1 MKKIF
6 FILLVLF
13 TLTSC
18 NLLCHHEW
26 IESTDGAGYVCSLC
40 GVPQRTSDPYAK
52 PISYDE
58 WKEIS
63 DKSNYDNYTLKVIY
77 SPKFIAVGQPYSQV
91 TLYKITEDNVS
102 VVITPGSDSTDERIL
117 NSEAAYIEKE
127 FFSLLFSKLL
137 DNYNLFKYDRANNE
151 YSSDEE
157 INLQFL
163 IETSEGNL
171 YYYVTMKNVVFKI
184 SSSRKLTKI
193 NCEYKQ
199 RIRNV
204 VNDEEIFEGKIE
216 LNLSNYESTTIE
228 NIPQSRK
235 INYYD
240 LTIDIPK
247 GFIFEQDSSIIYAV
261 SPNHPIEGDNIVI
274 YLTSD
279 YSEEEITKE
288 YLDQYYKDLL
298 GDSFTI
304 ETYEQTMIDSYKAIK
319 VKASSTFEGVK
330 MTQIQAYIF
339 KEDIIYMVVFTLV
352 NEKYMSEFMSSFN
365 SITLSELL
373 SIISF
378 NS

>member
-18 NLLCHHEW
+18 NLLCQHEW
-26 IESTDGAGYVCSLC
+26 VESTDGTGYVCALC

-77 SPKFIAVGQPYSQV
+77 YPKFIPVEQPYTQE
-91 TLYKITEDNVS
+91 TLYKITDDNVS
-102 VVITPGSDSTDERIL
+102 VVITQRLVSTGSVSTDEQIL
-117 NSEAAYIEKE
+117 NSEAAYIQKE
-127 FFSLLFSKLL
+127 FFSLLFSKFL

-163 IETSEGNL
+163 IETSEGNQ
-171 YYYVTMKNVVFKI
+171 YCYVTMKNVVFKI

-204 VNDEEIFEGKIE
+204 VNEEERFEGKIE

-228 NIPQSRK
+228 NIPQSGK

-247 GFIFEQDSSIIYAV
+247 GFILEQDSSIILAV
-261 SPNHPIEGDNIVI
+261 SPNYPIEGDNIVI
-274 YLTSD
+274 YLSSGYTD
-279 YSEEEITKE
+279 EDITKE
-288 YLDQYYKDLL
+288 YLEQNYKDLF

-304 ETYEQTMIDSYKAIK
+304 ETYEQTRIDGYKAIK
-319 VKASSTFEGVK
+319 VKVSGTLEGVK
-330 MTQIQAYIF
+330 MTQIQAYII
-339 KEDIIYMVVFTLV
+339 KEDLIYIVAFTLV
-352 NEKYMSEFMSSFN
+352 NDKYMSEFMSSFN
-365 SITLSELL
+365 SITMK
-373 SIISF
+373 
-378 NS
+378 

>member
-18 NLLCHHEW
+18 NLLCQHEW
-26 IESTDGAGYVCSLC
+26 IESTDGTGYVCSLC

-77 SPKFIAVGQPYSQV
+77 YPKFIPVDQPYNPEH
-91 TLYKITEDNVS
+91 LYKITEDNVS
-102 VVITPGSDSTDERIL
+102 LVITQGSVSSDEQIL
-117 NSEAAYIEKE
+117 NSEAAYIQKE
-127 FFSLLFSKLL
+127 FFSLLFSKFL

-151 YSSDEE
+151 YSSDEK

-163 IETSEGNL
+163 IETSEGNQ
-171 YYYVTMKNVVFKI
+171 YCYVTMKNVVFKI

-193 NCEYKQ
+193 NCEYEQ

-204 VNDEEIFEGKIE
+204 VNEEERFDGKIE

-228 NIPQSRK
+228 SILQSGK
-235 INYYD
+235 INFYD

-247 GFIFEQDSSIIYAV
+247 GFIFEQNPSIIYAV
-261 SPNHPIEGDNIVI
+261 SPNYPIEGDNIVI
-274 YLTSD
+274 YLTSG
-279 YSEEEITKE
+279 YFEVGITKE
-288 YLDQYYKDLL
+288 YFEQNYKDLF

-304 ETYEQTMIDSYKAIK
+304 ETYEQTRIDGYKAIK
-319 VKASSTFEGVK
+319 VKVSGTLEGVK
-330 MTQIQAYIF
+330 MTQIQAYII
-339 KEDIIYMVVFTLV
+339 KEDLIYIVTFTLV
-352 NEKYMSEFMSSFN
+352 NDKYMSEFMSSFN
-365 SITLSELL
+365 SIT
-373 SIISF
+373 IK
-378 NS
+378 